1 MHTTTRNYL
10 LGSAAALALLAVA
23 VYWQSGSTAA
33 DSQHVAKVNGATKPI
48 GSVASLV
55 DDLAMRLQE
64 DPDDAKGWLL
74 LAKSYKHLGRTA
86 DARKAYRQATL
97 LGEYDQELAALDGS
111 AVTSGNPGQRI
122 VGSVSLSAEAEDI
135 VLPTDTVFVFA
146 RAVDGPQVP
155 IAVVQRSAADLP
167 LEFSL
172 TDSQA
177 MSPEARLSD
186 FDSVI
191 VTARISRTG
200 AAPSELQALQAKSE
214 TITVADN
221 RHLKLII
228 E

>member
-10 LGSAAALALLAVA
+10 LGSAAALALLAA
-23 VYWQSGSTAA
+23 ALYWQSGSTVA
-33 DSQHVAKVNGATKPI
+33 DSQHVAKVNNATKQV
-48 GSVASLV
+48 GSIASLV

-74 LAKSYKHLGRTA
+74 LAKSYKHLGRTVEA
-86 DARKAYRQATL
+86 QKAYRQATL

-111 AVTSGNPGQRI
+111 VVSSGNSGQRI
-122 VGSVSLSAEAEDI
+122 AGSVSLSAAAQEI

-177 MSPEARLSD
+177 MSPEARLSN
-186 FDSVI
+186 FDSVV
-191 VTARISRTG
+191 VTAKVSRTG
-200 AAPSELQALQAKSE
+200 EAPSELQALQARSE
-214 TITVADN
+214 TITVADK